1 MAVTDLTDA
10 LPWWARQGGGPTG
23 GPAATPGGAGVGAAP
38 QGGPP
43 AGVSSD
49 QWLQYLQQMFG
60 QSGGQ
65 VGPPLPLGGATPM
78 SPGANPADMPSPDA
92 SNMAAMFNVSNPAPN
107 PNPPGPG
114 NVNVVPPAA
123 ALSNPLQ
130 DPLHPLRGSVTKAS
144 QQPPPAYD
152 PLSGGS
158 ANTGVAVRGPPPPP
172 AYDPLSGGSAN
183 TGRPPGYG
191 PPPQPPYNPLS
202 GGSANTGLPPV
213 NPNAPAP
220 NVSPVANVRPAA
232 AALPGPLAA
241 NSRFIGIDRPNAP
254 AESGGRQ
261 GRGGTLQGTA
271 LNLAGLFGPQQPQGA
286 PAAIPGP
293 LASRPT
299 GVRPGN
305 FPYGQSTTPGGPL
318 MPFDITGLPV
328 AGVNAP
334 LGSPPM
340 NPDQLGSAV
349 KKPNWWRNV

>member
-23 GPAATPGGAGVGAAP
+23 GPAATPGGAGAGAAP

-254 AESGGRQ
+254 AEGGPYGRSG
-261 GRGGTLQGTA
+261 LQGTA
-271 LNLAGLFGPQQPQGA
+271 LNLAGMFGGGAAANPSA
-286 PAAIPGP
+286 PAANAQPVSAAAPAAAAPVPGP
-293 LASRPT
+293 LA
-299 GVRPGN
+299 PGRM
-305 FPYGQSTTPGGPL
+305 Q
-318 MPFDITGLPV
+318 
-328 AGVNAP
+328 
-334 LGSPPM
+334 M
-340 NPDQLGSAV
+340 NSDQLASAV
-349 KKPNWWRNV
+349 GKPNWWQGLGT